1 MMARNE
7 LSYAKSL
14 YFCGVK
20 IQVRHEVA
28 AWSSVFRALYLVEK
42 SIPACAVAVM
52 PAKVSH
58 LNTLTARTGIFYVK
72 NLSV

>member
-1 MMARNE
+1 MARIE
-7 LSYAKSL
+7 SSYAKSL
-14 YFCGVK
+14 YFCNVK

-28 AWSSVFRALYLVEK
+28 GQSSVFRALYLGK
-42 SIPACAVAVM
+42 NYIPACAVAVM

-72 NLSV
+72 I